1 MSHLSLRG
9 AITATAALLIATL
22 AVAGC
27 SRDSAGLERG
37 AGGAA
42 LVKGGLGAV
51 LPGKRAA
58 ATAPVQ
64 APNPAQLA
72 QAALASVKGPV
83 LLATFEAVG
92 APTVLGMV
100 GENGTMRSYQTPDQ
114 RGVMLRA
121 GLLAG
126 TRGYGRDLMSADT
139 DAVARLIRARQAG
152 SAPRVQ
158 RYLDGNGVERPVPM
172 TCTVTPGASMTQELA
187 GIAYSGQQVSEHC
200 EGSGAVI
207 DNGYLVAADGRVLV
221 SRQWVG
227 PGLGYL
233 VLQSLRD

>member
-1 MSHLSLRG
+1 MSHLSVRG
-9 AITATAALLIATL
+9 TAALLIAAL
-22 AVAGC
+22 ALAGC

-42 LVKGGLGAV
+42 LVKNGLGAV
-51 LPGKRAA
+51 LPGKRAS
-58 ATAPVQ
+58 TASAQTPD
-64 APNPAQLA
+64 PAQLA

-83 LLATFEAVG
+83 LLATFESVG

-114 RGVMLRA
+114 RGVMLRS

-139 DAVARLIRARQAG
+139 DAVARLIRTRQAG

-172 TCTVTPGASMTQELA
+172 TCTVTPGASMTQDIA
-187 GIAYSGQQVSEHC
+187 GITYTGQQVAEHC
-200 EGSGAVI
+200 EGSGAVV